1 MGIVIFNGISSQDL
15 HIQVQTEP
23 DYDFPEKDYEVT
35 HVPGRNGDIV
45 IDQGSWQNVSRKYN
59 LAMDAVKISYTEVAS
74 KLVQWLHSASGYARL
89 EDSYEPD
96 FYRMAMYKDSG
107 SISNIYNKAGQIEV
121 EFTCK
126 PQRYFKSGEIADI
139 FTTSTEYRNPTD
151 FPAKPLIKIHGS
163 GSGTVGIGTYTVTI
177 NDILDGM
184 IVDSEQQDT
193 YKDQTNCNSRVS
205 IAEYP
210 KLVSGNNEISISGGV
225 TSIEIIP
232 RWWTL

>member
-126 PQRYFKSGEIADI
+126 PQRYFKSGEVADI

-193 YKDQTNCNSRVS
+193 YKEQTNCNSKVS
-205 IAEYP
+205 IPEYP
-210 KLVSGNNEISISGGV
+210 KLVSGNNTISISGGV

>member
-1 MGIVIFNGISSQDL
+1 MGIVVFNGISSQDL

-23 DYDFPEKDYEVT
+23 SYDFPEKDYDVT

-59 LAMDAVKISYTEVAS
+59 LAMDAGKISYTEVAS

-107 SISNIYNKAGQIEV
+107 SISNIFNKAGQIEV

-126 PQRYFKSGEIADI
+126 PQRYFKSGEAADI
-139 FTTSTEYRNPTD
+139 FVASSEYRNPTD

-163 GSGTVGIGTYTVTI
+163 GIKACSVAALSFWI
-177 NDILDGM
+177 
-184 IVDSEQQDT
+184 
-193 YKDQTNCNSRVS
+193 C
-205 IAEYP
+205 
-210 KLVSGNNEISISGGV
+210 
-225 TSIEIIP
+225 
-232 RWWTL
+232 

>member
-1 MGIVIFNGISSQDL
+1 MGIVVFNGISSQDL

-59 LAMDAVKISYTEVAS
+59 LAMDAGKISYTEVAS

-107 SISNIYNKAGQIEV
+107 SITNIYNKAGQIEV

-126 PQRYFKSGEIADI
+126 PQRYFKSGEVADI

-163 GSGTVGIGTYTVTI
+163 GLGTVRIGAYTVTI

-193 YKDQTNCNSRVS
+193 YKEQTNCNSRVS
-205 IAEYP
+205 IPEYP
-210 KLVSGNNEISISGGV
+210 KLVSGNNVISISGGV
-225 TSIEIIP
+225 TSIEIVP

>member
-59 LAMDAVKISYTEVAS
+59 LAMDAGKISYTEVAS

-126 PQRYFKSGEIADI
+126 PQRYFKSGEVADI

-193 YKDQTNCNSRVS
+193 YKDQTNCNSLVS

-210 KLVSGNNEISISGGV
+210 KLISGNNAISFSGGV

>member
-210 KLVSGNNEISISGGV
+210 KLVSGNNVISISGGV

>member
-1 MGIVIFNGISSQDL
+1 MGIVIFNGISSKDL
-15 HIQVQTEP
+15 HVQVQTEP

-59 LAMDAVKISYTEVAS
+59 LAMDAGKISYTEVAS

-107 SISNIYNKAGQIEV
+107 SISNIYNKAGQIEI

-163 GSGTVGIGTYTVTI
+163 GSGMVKIGAYTVTI

-184 IVDSEQQDT
+184 VVDSEQQDT
-193 YKDQTNCNSRVS
+193 YKDQTNCNSKVS
-205 IAEYP
+205 ITEYP
-210 KLVSGNNEISISGGV
+210 KLIAGNNAISISGGV

>member
-59 LAMDAVKISYTEVAS
+59 LAMDAGKISYTEVAS

-107 SISNIYNKAGQIEV
+107 SITNIYNKAGQIEV

-126 PQRYFKSGEIADI
+126 PQRYFKSGEVADI

-151 FPAKPLIKIHGS
+151 FPSKPLIKIHGS
-163 GSGTVGIGTYTVTI
+163 GSGTVGIGMYTVTI

-193 YKDQTNCNSRVS
+193 YKDQTNCNSKVS
-205 IAEYP
+205 IPEYP
-210 KLVSGNNEISISGGV
+210 KLVSGNNVISISGGV

>member
-1 MGIVIFNGISSQDL
+1 MGIVVFNGISSQDL

-23 DYDFPEKDYEVT
+23 SYDFPEKDYEVT

-59 LAMDAVKISYTEVAS
+59 LAMDAGKISYTEVAS

-107 SISNIYNKAGQIEV
+107 SISNIFNKAGQIEV

-126 PQRYFKSGEIADI
+126 PQRYFKSGEAADI
-139 FTTSTEYRNPTD
+139 FVASSEYRNPTD

-163 GSGTVGIGTYTVTI
+163 GSGVVGIGAYTVTI
-177 NDILDGM
+177 NDIIDGM

-193 YKDQTNCNSRVS
+193 YKDQMNCNSKVS
-205 IAEYP
+205 ITEYP
-210 KLVSGNNEISISGGV
+210 KLVSGNNAISIYGGV

>member
-1 MGIVIFNGISSQDL
+1 MGIVIFNGISSEDL

-59 LAMDAVKISYTEVAS
+59 LAMDAGKISYTEVAS

-107 SISNIYNKAGQIEV
+107 SISNIYNKAGQIEI

-151 FPAKPLIKIHGS
+151 FPSKPLIKIHGS
-163 GSGTVGIGTYTVTI
+163 GSGTVKIGAYTVTI

-184 IVDSEQQDT
+184 VVDSEQQDT
-193 YKDQTNCNSRVS
+193 YKDQTNCNSKVS
-205 IAEYP
+205 ISEYP
-210 KLVSGNNEISISGGV
+210 KLMSGNNSISISGGV

>member
-1 MGIVIFNGISSQDL
+1 MGIVIFNGISSKDL

-59 LAMDAVKISYTEVAS
+59 LAMDAGKISYTEVAS

-107 SISNIYNKAGQIEV
+107 SISNIYNKAGQIEI

-126 PQRYFKSGEIADI
+126 PQRYFKSGEVADT
-139 FTTSTEYRNPTD
+139 FAASAEYRNPTD

-163 GSGTVGIGTYTVTI
+163 GSGTVKIGAYTVTI

-184 IVDSEQQDT
+184 VVDSEQQDT
-193 YKDQTNCNSRVS
+193 YKDQTNCNSKVS

-210 KLVSGNNEISISGGV
+210 KLIAGNNAISISGGV

>member
-1 MGIVIFNGISSQDL
+1 MGIVVFNGISSQDL

-23 DYDFPEKDYEVT
+23 SYDFPEKDYDVT

-59 LAMDAVKISYTEVAS
+59 LAMDAGKISYTEVAS

-107 SISNIYNKAGQIEV
+107 SISNIFNKAGQIDV

-126 PQRYFKSGEIADI
+126 PQRYFKSGEAADI
-139 FTTSTEYRNPTD
+139 FVASSEYRNPTD
-151 FPAKPLIKIHGS
+151 FPAKPLVKIHGS
-163 GSGTVGIGTYTVTI
+163 GSGVVGIGTYTVTI
-177 NDILDGM
+177 NDIIDGM

-193 YKDQTNCNSRVS
+193 YKDHMNCNSKVS
-205 IAEYP
+205 ITEYP
-210 KLVSGNNEISISGGV
+210 KLVSGNNDISISGGV

>member
-107 SISNIYNKAGQIEV
+107 SISNIYNKAGQIEI

-126 PQRYFKSGEIADI
+126 PQRYFKSGEVADI

-163 GSGTVGIGTYTVTI
+163 GSGTVVIGTYTVTI

-210 KLVSGNNEISISGGV
+210 KLVSGNNVISISGGV
-225 TSIEIIP
+225 TSMEIIP
-232 RWWTL
+232 RWWIL

>member
-1 MGIVIFNGISSQDL
+1 MGIVVFNGISSQDL

-23 DYDFPEKDYEVT
+23 SYDFPEKDYEVT

-59 LAMDAVKISYTEVAS
+59 LAMDAGKISYTEVAS

-107 SISNIYNKAGQIEV
+107 SISNIFNKAGQIEV

-126 PQRYFKSGEIADI
+126 PQRYFKSGEAADI
-139 FTTSTEYRNPTD
+139 FVASSEYRNPTD

-163 GSGTVGIGTYTVTI
+163 GSGVVGIGTYTITI
-177 NDILDGM
+177 NDIIDGM

-193 YKDQTNCNSRVS
+193 YKDQMNCNSKVS
-205 IAEYP
+205 ITEYP
-210 KLVSGNNEISISGGV
+210 KLVSGNNAISIYGGV

>member
-1 MGIVIFNGISSQDL
+1 MGIVVFNGISSQDL

-23 DYDFPEKDYEVT
+23 EYDFPEKDYDVT

-45 IDQGSWQNVSRKYN
+45 IDQGSWQNVPRKYN
-59 LAMDAVKISYTEVAS
+59 LAMDAGKISFTEVAS

-107 SISNIYNKAGQIEV
+107 SITNIYNKAGQIEV

-126 PQRYFKSGEIADI
+126 PQRYFKSGEVADI
-139 FTTSTEYRNPTD
+139 FAANAEYRNPTD
-151 FPAKPLIKIHGS
+151 FPAKPLIMIHGS
-163 GSGTVGIGTYTVTI
+163 GSGTVRIGSYTITI

-205 IAEYP
+205 ISEYP
-210 KLVSGNNEISISGGV
+210 KLVSGNNVISMSGGV

>member
-126 PQRYFKSGEIADI
+126 PQRYFKSGEVADI

-163 GSGTVGIGTYTVTI
+163 GSGVVGIGTYTVTI

-193 YKDQTNCNSRVS
+193 YKDQMNCNSKVS
-205 IAEYP
+205 ITEYP
-210 KLVSGNNEISISGGV
+210 KLVPGNNAISISGGV

>member
-74 KLVQWLHSASGYARL
+74 KLVQWLHSSSGYARL

-126 PQRYFKSGEIADI
+126 PQRYFKSGEVADI

-151 FPAKPLIKIHGS
+151 FPAKPLIKIHGN
-163 GSGTVGIGTYTVTI
+163 GSGTVGIGAYTVTI

-210 KLVSGNNEISISGGV
+210 KLISGNNAISISGGV

>member
-1 MGIVIFNGISSQDL
+1 MGIVVFNGISSQDL

-23 DYDFPEKDYEVT
+23 SYDFPEKDYDVT

-59 LAMDAVKISYTEVAS
+59 LAMDAGKISYTEVAS

-107 SISNIYNKAGQIEV
+107 SISNIFNKAGQIDV

-126 PQRYFKSGEIADI
+126 PQRYFKSGEAADI
-139 FTTSTEYRNPTD
+139 FVASSEYRNPTD

-163 GSGTVGIGTYTVTI
+163 GSGVVGIGTYTITI
-177 NDILDGM
+177 NDIIDGM

-193 YKDQTNCNSRVS
+193 YKDHMNCNSKVS
-205 IAEYP
+205 ITEYP
-210 KLVSGNNEISISGGV
+210 KLVSGNNSISISGGI

>member
-1 MGIVIFNGISSQDL
+1 MGIVIFNGISSKDL

-59 LAMDAVKISYTEVAS
+59 LAMDAGKISYTEVAS

-107 SISNIYNKAGQIEV
+107 SITNIYNKAGQIEI

-163 GSGTVGIGTYTVTI
+163 GSGTVKIGAYTVTI

-184 IVDSEQQDT
+184 VVDSEQQDT
-193 YKDQTNCNSRVS
+193 YKDQTNCNSKVY
-205 IAEYP
+205 ITEYP
-210 KLVSGNNEISISGGV
+210 KLIAGNNAISISGGV

>member
-59 LAMDAVKISYTEVAS
+59 LAMDAGKISYTEVAS

-107 SISNIYNKAGQIEV
+107 SITNIYNKAGQIEV

-126 PQRYFKSGEIADI
+126 PQRYFKSGEVADI
-139 FTTSTEYRNPTD
+139 FTASTEYRNPTD

-163 GSGTVGIGTYTVTI
+163 GPGTVGIGKHTVTI
-177 NDILDGM
+177 NDIIDGM

-193 YKDQTNCNSRVS
+193 YKDQMNCNSKVH
-205 IAEYP
+205 ILEYP
-210 KLVSGNNEISISGGV
+210 KLVAGNNAITLSGGV

>member
-1 MGIVIFNGISSQDL
+1 MGIVIFNGISSKDL

-59 LAMDAVKISYTEVAS
+59 LAMDAGKISYTEVAS

-107 SISNIYNKAGQIEV
+107 SISNIYNKAGQIEI

-163 GSGTVGIGTYTVTI
+163 GSGTVKIGSYTVTI

-184 IVDSEQQDT
+184 VVDSEQQDT
-193 YKDQTNCNSRVS
+193 YKDQTNCNSKVS
-205 IAEYP
+205 ITEYP
-210 KLVSGNNEISISGGV
+210 KLIAGNNAISISGGV

>member
-1 MGIVIFNGISSQDL
+1 MGIVVFNGISSQDL

-59 LAMDAVKISYTEVAS
+59 LAMDAGKISYTEVAS

-107 SISNIYNKAGQIEV
+107 SITNIYNKAGQIEV

-126 PQRYFKSGEIADI
+126 PQRYFKSGEVADI

-163 GSGTVGIGTYTVTI
+163 GLGTVGIGTYTVTI

-210 KLVSGNNEISISGGV
+210 KLVSGNNAISFSGGV

>member
-1 MGIVIFNGISSQDL
+1 MGIVVFNGISSQDL

-23 DYDFPEKDYEVT
+23 SYDFPEKDYDVT

-45 IDQGSWQNVSRKYN
+45 IDQGSWRNVSRKYN
-59 LAMDAVKISYTEVAS
+59 LAMDAGKISYTEVAS

-107 SISNIYNKAGQIEV
+107 SISNIFNKAGQIDI

-126 PQRYFKSGEIADI
+126 PQRYFKSGEAADI
-139 FTTSTEYRNPTD
+139 FVASSEYRNPTD
-151 FPAKPLIKIHGS
+151 FPAKPLVKIHGS
-163 GSGTVGIGTYTVTI
+163 GSGVVGIGTYTVTI
-177 NDILDGM
+177 NDIIDGM

-193 YKDQTNCNSRVS
+193 YKDQMNCNSKVY
-205 IAEYP
+205 ITEYP
-210 KLVSGNNEISISGGV
+210 KLVSGNNTISISGGV

>member
-1 MGIVIFNGISSQDL
+1 MGIVVFNGISSQDL

-23 DYDFPEKDYEVT
+23 SYDFPEKDYDVT

-59 LAMDAVKISYTEVAS
+59 LAMDAGKISYTEVAS

-107 SISNIYNKAGQIEV
+107 SISNIFNKAGQIDI

-126 PQRYFKSGEIADI
+126 PQRYFKSGEAADI
-139 FTTSTEYRNPTD
+139 FVASSEYRNPTD

-163 GSGTVGIGTYTVTI
+163 GSGVVGIGTYTITI
-177 NDILDGM
+177 NDIIDGM

-193 YKDQTNCNSRVS
+193 YKDQMNCNSKVS
-205 IAEYP
+205 ITEYP
-210 KLVSGNNEISISGGV
+210 KLVSGNNVISISGGV

>member
-59 LAMDAVKISYTEVAS
+59 LAMDAGKISYTEVAS

-107 SISNIYNKAGQIEV
+107 SITNIYNKAGQIEV

-126 PQRYFKSGEIADI
+126 PQRYFKSGEVADI
-139 FTTSTEYRNPTD
+139 FTASTEYRNPTD

-163 GSGTVGIGTYTVTI
+163 GPGTVGIGKYTVTI
-177 NDILDGM
+177 NDIIDGM

-193 YKDQTNCNSRVS
+193 YKDQMNCNSKVH
-205 IAEYP
+205 ILEYP
-210 KLVSGNNEISISGGV
+210 KLVAGNNAITLSGGV

>member
-1 MGIVIFNGISSQDL
+1 MGIVVFNGISSQDL

-23 DYDFPEKDYEVT
+23 SYDFPEKDYDVT

-59 LAMDAVKISYTEVAS
+59 LAMDAGKISYTEVAS

-107 SISNIYNKAGQIEV
+107 SISNIFNKAGQIEV

-126 PQRYFKSGEIADI
+126 PQRYFKSGEAADI
-139 FTTSTEYRNPTD
+139 FVASSEYRNPTD

-163 GSGTVGIGTYTVTI
+163 GSGVVGIGTYTVTI
-177 NDILDGM
+177 NDIIDGM

-193 YKDQTNCNSRVS
+193 YKDQMNCNSKVS
-205 IAEYP
+205 ITEYP
-210 KLVSGNNEISISGGV
+210 KLVSGNNVISISGGV

>member
-1 MGIVIFNGISSQDL
+1 MGIVVFNGISSQDL

-59 LAMDAVKISYTEVAS
+59 LAMDAGKISYTEVAS

-107 SISNIYNKAGQIEV
+107 SITNIYNKAGQIEV

-126 PQRYFKSGEIADI
+126 PQRYFKSGEVADI

-163 GSGTVGIGTYTVTI
+163 GLGTVRIGAYTVTI

-193 YKDQTNCNSRVS
+193 YKEQTNCNSKVS
-205 IAEYP
+205 IPEYP
-210 KLVSGNNEISISGGV
+210 KLVSGNNVIILSGGV

>member
-45 IDQGSWQNVSRKYN
+45 IDQGPWQNVSRKYN

-126 PQRYFKSGEIADI
+126 PQRYFKSGEVADI

-210 KLVSGNNEISISGGV
+210 KLVSGNNVISISGGV

>member
-1 MGIVIFNGISSQDL
+1 MGIVIFNGISSNDL

-59 LAMDAVKISYTEVAS
+59 LAMDAGKISYTEVAS

-107 SISNIYNKAGQIEV
+107 SISNIYNKAGQIEI

-163 GSGTVGIGTYTVTI
+163 GSGTVTIGAYTVTI

-193 YKDQTNCNSRVS
+193 YKDQTNCNSKVS
-205 IAEYP
+205 IPEYP
-210 KLVSGNNEISISGGV
+210 KLVSGNNTISISGEV